1 LFDLQPIKSIL
12 TSLLIGALFLFVSC
26 NNTDLPTTDFSF
38 QPFISM
44 ATDSICSE
52 IKNELFLID
61 NELVFWTWEGYC
73 FDAGYSSELYL
84 GASVELLCYTRDSI
98 AGPQSS
104 CEPIYEDLFA
114 VIFQHQDE
122 PNLGLGAGHSV
133 QEIQF

>member
-26 NNTDLPTTDFSF
+26 NNNNLPTTDFSL

-44 ATDSICSE
+44 ANDSICSD

-61 NELVFWTWEGYC
+61 NELVFWTREGNCPDSY
-73 FDAGYSSELYL
+73 YSSELYL

-114 VIFQHQDE
+114 VIFPHQDE
-122 PNLGLGAGHSV
+122 PNLGLEAGHSV
-133 QEIQF
+133 EEIQF